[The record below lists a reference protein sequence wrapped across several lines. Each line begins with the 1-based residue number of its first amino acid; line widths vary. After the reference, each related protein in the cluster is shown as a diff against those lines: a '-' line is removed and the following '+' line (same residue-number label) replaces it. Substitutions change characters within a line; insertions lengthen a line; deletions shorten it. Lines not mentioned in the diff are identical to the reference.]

1 MSFET
6 LKEQVDSLADG
17 ERRRLMAY
25 LVTVEHS
32 KNAEHA
38 ERMRKKIE
46 CNDPARWLTLE
57 EVEKHFRLNDG
68 NA

>member
-1 MSFET
+1 MNFEM

-32 KNAEHA
+32 KNAGHA

-57 EVEKHFRLNDG
+57 DIEKR
-68 NA
+68 

>member
-1 MSFET
+1 MSFEA
-6 LKEQVDSLADG
+6 LKEQIDSLADR

-25 LVTVEHS
+25 LVTVEHA

-46 CNDPARWLTLE
+46 CNDPSQWVTLE
-57 EVEKHFRLNDG
+57 ELEKRLHFNDG
-68 NA
+68 SK